1 MCEGKIELFN
11 CDNMELMAK
20 YPDKH
25 FDLAIV
31 DPPYGIDMDG
41 GKIGI
46 DGAGKAKQYTK
57 YDWDKKAPDKA
68 YFDELQRVSKN
79 QIIWGA
85 NHFIERIN
93 KNSILL
99 FQKELQ
105 ILSIQITI
113 TTSIKLT
120 FMIIQFLI

>member
-1 MCEGKIELFN
+1 
-11 CDNMELMAK
+11 
-20 YPDKH
+20 
-25 FDLAIV
+25 
-31 DPPYGIDMDG
+31 MDG

-68 YFDELQRVSKN
+68 YFEELFRVSKN

-93 KNSILL
+93 KNSSCWLVWDKNKVGGY
-99 FQKELQ
+99 FADAELAWT
-105 ILSIQITI
+105 SFDTAVRTFKWTWHGFIQQNM
-113 TTSIKLT
+113 SNKQER
-120 FMIIQFLI
+120 IQWRC